1 VTLAVAKQE
10 GTNAVEIARR
20 VIDRFEQLKGTFIPE
35 GVQVTVT
42 RNYGATADAKA
53 QKLISKL
60 VFATVSVVLLVLIAI
75 GWARRLSSARR

>member
-42 RNYGATADAKA
+42 RN
-53 QKLISKL
+53 
-60 VFATVSVVLLVLIAI
+60 
-75 GWARRLSSARR
+75 